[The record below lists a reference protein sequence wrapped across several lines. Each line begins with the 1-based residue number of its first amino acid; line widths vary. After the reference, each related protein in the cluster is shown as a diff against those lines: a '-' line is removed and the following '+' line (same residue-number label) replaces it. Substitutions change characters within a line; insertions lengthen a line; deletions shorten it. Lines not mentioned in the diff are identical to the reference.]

1 MVEEKGGKAEVA
13 DARGD
18 TGDALCST
26 RGDIFTQKTKYIHV
40 INATKRC
47 LKAHKLLVKKV
58 QFTTQNINIFPFFFF
73 NLKLINVPSSECL

>member
-18 TGDALCST
+18 TGDTLCST
-26 RGDIFTQKTKYIHV
+26 TGDIFTQKTKYIHV

-47 LKAHKLLVKKV
+47 LKAHKLLVKNGPICNTKHKH
-58 QFTTQNINIFPFFFF
+58 ISIFF
-73 NLKLINVPSSECL
+73 NLKWIKVPSSECL

>member
-26 RGDIFTQKTKYIHV
+26 TGDIFTQKTKYIHV
-40 INATKRC
+40 RNATKVP
-47 LKAHKLLVKKV
+47 HKLLVKKRV
-58 QFTTQNINIFPFFFF
+58 QFATQNINIFPFFS
-73 NLKLINVPSSECL
+73 I

>member
-26 RGDIFTQKTKYIHV
+26 RGDIFTQKTKYVHV
-40 INATKRC
+40 GNATIGA
-47 LKAHKLLVKKV
+47 LKLTSYWYNIHAIANAHIRLFLLVD
-58 QFTTQNINIFPFFFF
+58 TSSCA
-73 NLKLINVPSSECL
+73 LALISH